1 MDVVRIIAQS
11 IDGHRRGG
19 RRQISFI
26 DRHRG
31 LVVRKRV
38 EIPADPIVDVA
49 RHVHEVACAGEGAAQ
64 PVGMG
69 LGAFR
74 PVRRLHG
81 VNVVVNRAGMVRILG
96 EHALQ
101 CGHDGDALRV
111 RLAPAG
117 LPVVPWAE
125 IHDGLGV
132 ENRDFVVLREFRGDL
147 AHGPGIRGIQRL
159 AVRPWVLRVARRD
172 RRNQRLLARACLG
185 GERPRLL
192 CRGKGGRHGLVLHRQ
207 IDVGAEHECLAPEAH
222 GARRVELL
230 RLAKGTL
237 RLAVIERVGQAQA
250 LVEIGLRR
258 RVRGRDLVAH
268 RA

>member
-1 MDVVRIIAQS
+1 MAT
-11 IDGHRRGG
+11 
-19 RRQISFI
+19 
-26 DRHRG
+26 
-31 LVVRKRV
+31 
-38 EIPADPIVDVA
+38 
-49 RHVHEVACAGEGAAQ
+49 
-64 PVGMG
+64 
-69 LGAFR
+69 
-74 PVRRLHG
+74 
-81 VNVVVNRAGMVRILG
+81 
-96 EHALQ
+96 
-101 CGHDGDALRV
+101 
-111 RLAPAG
+111 APAG

-159 AVRPWVLRVARRD
+159 AVRLWVLRVARRD

-207 IDVGAEHECLAPEAH
+207 IDVGAEHERLAPEAH
-222 GARRVELL
+222 GARRIELL
-230 RLAKGTL
+230 RLAKGAL
-237 RLAVIERVGQAQA
+237 CLAVIERIRQAQS

-268 RA
+268 RAQSVPQGRIRIGERRGRCRGLHFRLRHLGPRGGEAQHRVHSGSRG